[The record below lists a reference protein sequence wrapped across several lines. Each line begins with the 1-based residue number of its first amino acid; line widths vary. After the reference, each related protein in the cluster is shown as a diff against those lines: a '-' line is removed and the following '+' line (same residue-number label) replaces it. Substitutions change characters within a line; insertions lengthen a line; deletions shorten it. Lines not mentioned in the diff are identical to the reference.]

1 MPEEDRNVRDVKEG
15 FNPRAIFPS
24 GPAIKLSEKMR
35 GLAVPKHV
43 SQRWMAA
50 EIQKLI
56 PEAIRL
62 EEAPAQYAAIG
73 FFGALT
79 LGMIAYVLLRGGL

>member
-1 MPEEDRNVRDVKEG
+1 MSEQGRDIRDAKEG

-24 GPAIKLSEKMR
+24 GPATKLSEKMR
-35 GLAVPKHV
+35 ELAKPKHV
-43 SQRWMAA
+43 SQRWMAG
-50 EIQKLI
+50 EIYKLI

-62 EEAPAQYAAIG
+62 EGTFSQGVAIG

-79 LGMIAYVLLRGGL
+79 VILIIYVLTVGS